1 MRSHRLIG
9 MPALIL
15 LLVCALWSPSAQAAA
30 IDLTEIV
37 FEYDSSAWTLGWK
50 FTVNESV
57 SIHALG
63 VYDSGQDGLAGPAQ
77 VGLWLASGGAPLVQ
91 ATVAA
96 GTDAALDG
104 YFRFA
109 PVTST
114 TLTPSV
120 EYIVGAHLDGDLATS
135 FFGGNGL
142 VDPRVTV
149 IDVRYSSFGGDFGF
163 PDQTDI
169 GTDGAAFLG
178 GNFQLTPV
186 PLPAAVMLFG
196 SGLVGLGTLA
206 RARLRKGQAVAHR
219 GSCYSTGSTR

>member
-1 MRSHRLIG
+1 

-15 LLVCALWSPSAQAAA
+15 LLVGTLWSSSAQAAA
-30 IDLTEIV
+30 IDLAEIV
-37 FEYDSSAWTLGWK
+37 FEYDSSAWTLGWR
-50 FTVNESV
+50 FSVNESV

-63 VYDSGQDGLAGPAQ
+63 VYDSGQDGLAGQAQ

-91 ATVAA
+91 TTVAA
-96 GTDAALDG
+96 GTEATLDG
-104 YFRFA
+104 YFRFT

-114 TLTPSV
+114 ALTPGV

-149 IDVRYSSFGGDFGF
+149 IDVRYSSLGSGFGF
-163 PDQTDI
+163 PDQTDL
-169 GTDGAAFLG
+169 GTDGAAYLG

-186 PLPAAVMLFG
+186 PLPAAAWLFG
-196 SGLVGLGTLA
+196 SGLVGLGSLVGG
-206 RARLRKGQAVAHR
+206 RRRKGHSIARLQ
-219 GSCYSTGSTR
+219 

>member
-1 MRSHRLIG
+1 MRSHRPIG
-9 MPALIL
+9 FSALTL
-15 LLVCALWSPSAQAAA
+15 LLASTLWSSSALAAA

-37 FEYDSSAWTLGWK
+37 FEYDSSTWTLGWK
-50 FTVNESV
+50 FSVNESV

-63 VYDSGQDGLAGPAQ
+63 VYDSGQDGLTGPAQ

-91 ATVAA
+91 TTVAA

-109 PVTST
+109 PVTET
-114 TLTPSV
+114 ALTPGV
-120 EYIVGAHLDGDLATS
+120 EYIVGSHLDGDVATAL
-135 FFGGNGL
+135 FGGNGI

-149 IDVRYSSFGGDFGF
+149 IDVRYSSFGSGFGF
-163 PDQTDI
+163 PDITDS

-186 PLPAAVMLFG
+186 PLPAAAWLFG
-196 SGLVGLGTLA
+196 SGLAGIGALA
-206 RARLRKGQAVAHR
+206 RRRLNKRDAASHGV
-219 GSCYSTGSTR
+219 

>member
-1 MRSHRLIG
+1 MRSHRLIRF
-9 MPALIL
+9 PAIIL
-15 LLVCALWSPSAQAAA
+15 LLAFTLWSSSAQAAA

-50 FTVNESV
+50 FSVNESV

-77 VGLWLASGGAPLVQ
+77 VGLWLASGSAPLVQ
-91 ATVAA
+91 TTVAA

-109 PVTST
+109 PVTET
-114 TLTPSV
+114 ALTPGV
-120 EYIVGAHLDGDLATS
+120 EYIVGSHLDGDVATAL
-135 FFGGNGL
+135 FGGNGT

-149 IDVRYSSFGGDFGF
+149 IDVRYSSFGSGFGF
-163 PDQTDI
+163 PDITDS

-186 PLPAAVMLFG
+186 PLPAAAWLFG
-196 SGLVGLGTLA
+196 SGMAGLGALA
-206 RARLRKGQAVAHR
+206 RRRFNKHGAPSR
-219 GSCYSTGSTR
+219 GV